1 MRVSSIMP
9 HCIAVVRRML
19 RSWDRPKYAVQLLHQ
34 PGLQPATTFTTMAD
48 IQGVLGC
55 VLHTARKV
63 SDVVQT
69 IKDAPNA
76 IHSLGQEALRSRIVL
91 AKVVPPQEGLSANAL
106 RSISAQDPQIMV
118 LLGQARDLTAAAE
131 SLLAKT
137 TTRAEDGSY
146 RVKTRYRFSLAD
158 DAEKLSAKFA
168 TFYVSLT
175 AMCAMSTSYV
185 QFPGYSWSWAMTVGM
200 PESSPAPT

>member
-1 MRVSSIMP
+1 
-9 HCIAVVRRML
+9 
-19 RSWDRPKYAVQLLHQ
+19 
-34 PGLQPATTFTTMAD
+34 MAD
-48 IQGVLGC
+48 IQGVLAC
-55 VLHTARKV
+55 VLHTAREV
-63 SDVVQT
+63 SDIAQT
-69 IKDAPNA
+69 IKGAPNA
-76 IHSLGQEALRSRIVL
+76 MHLLGQEALRTRILL
-91 AKVVPPQEGLSANAL
+91 AKVTLPLDGLSATTL
-106 RSISAQDPQIMV
+106 RSLSVQDPQIMT
-118 LLGQARDLTAAAE
+118 LLDQARDLTAAAE